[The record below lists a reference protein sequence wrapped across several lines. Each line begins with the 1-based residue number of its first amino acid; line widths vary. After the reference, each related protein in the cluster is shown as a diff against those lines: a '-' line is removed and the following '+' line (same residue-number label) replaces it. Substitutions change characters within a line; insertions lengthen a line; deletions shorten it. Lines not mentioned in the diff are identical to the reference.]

1 MIQRRSYYVA
11 PPTAACRTWA
21 VAKGS
26 VSIPGMSDGERRRW
40 VVVGP
45 NADGQMASITV
56 ETSSADKARAVA
68 LKNGIAA
75 TSVEPEMDPNAPP
88 VAYALRMS
96 RRGAC

>member
-1 MIQRRSYYVA
+1 
-11 PPTAACRTWA
+11 
-21 VAKGS
+21 
-26 VSIPGMSDGERRRW
+26 
-40 VVVGP
+40 
-45 NADGQMASITV
+45 MASITV